1 MSNQECSTYIVVT
14 IAHIDAEYP
23 TDTSEI
29 YVDFS
34 KKYKP
39 QPVTNM
45 WQEAGDGEVLI
56 SWTRTNQSA
65 FSAYDIEKSEDGKSW
80 KKLNKRPYVSS
91 FEKNEKAFIYVDSM
105 VVNNKNYSYRLRG
118 YTPFGDQGLYSEI
131 IKSTPIDLTPRH
143 LHTASKPQIMGALLR
158 SNGKQLLMNR
168 ILMDSM

>member
-1 MSNQECSTYIVVT
+1 MEMLYGEIYGNKDVLKGENMANAMNEQQNKHAYALMAADLDAPTALSLGLRFEDKDVKPGMFYLYRIT

-56 SWTRTNQSA
+56 S
-65 FSAYDIEKSEDGKSW
+65 
-80 KKLNKRPYVSS
+80 
-91 FEKNEKAFIYVDSM
+91 
-105 VVNNKNYSYRLRG
+105 
-118 YTPFGDQGLYSEI
+118 
-131 IKSTPIDLTPRH
+131 
-143 LHTASKPQIMGALLR
+143 
-158 SNGKQLLMNR
+158 
-168 ILMDSM
+168 